1 MSSSSRYQIQ
11 QAPTPVT
18 SHTSRHFPGASRQ
31 LWQGREEVRTLSDH
45 SAIETFVKSEE
56 TNSTEATQGSV
67 AKSDQRIRVELI
79 VAIKSNNLIQ

>member
-18 SHTSRHFPGASRQ
+18 SHTPRHFPGACDRAGWRCGPCQ
-31 LWQGREEVRTLSDH
+31 ITPH